1 MRRRAYVVLAIL
13 IGLVGLAAVFRLGD
27 GSQHYRL
34 GQDYERRGME
44 AHAIRE
50 YRSVLERQADHE
62 GALLRLARLYDDQ
75 DQVDAIEMYRRFLAR
90 QPDSLSVG
98 LRLARTYARRQRYD
112 EAIAV
117 FEDLADRRPQWPDLW
132 AQLGYAYE
140 MAGRPLP
147 ATEAYGRALTM
158 APDSSSVRYR
168 LASLHQGLGNTQAAI
183 REWKTLAEE
192 FPREPELRTRMANS
206 LIGLEEGDGETVRL
220 GRTERTDLAEKH
232 LRAAVEHSPHDLG
245 ARWSLALLLMRQGR
259 YVPAIEHLRRILEMT
274 PEDPYVHQAL
284 ANVYQRTGNVR
295 AARRHVAEFARTD
308 RTQRIHAVAQ
318 TELQKQI
325 EGVLKR

>member
-1 MRRRAYVVLAIL
+1 MRRRPYAVLAIL
-13 IGLVGLAAVFRLGD
+13 IGLLGLAAVFRLRD

-34 GQDYERRGME
+34 GQDYERRGMK

-50 YRSVLERQADHE
+50 YRSVLEGHADHE

-75 DQVDAIEMYRRFLAR
+75 DQAEAIEMYRKFLAR

-117 FEDLADRRPQWPDLW
+117 FEDLADQRPQWPDLW

-147 ATEAYGRALTM
+147 ATEAYSRALRM

-168 LASLHQGLGNTQAAI
+168 LAKLHQRLGNTQAAI
-183 REWKTLAEE
+183 GEWKTLVEE
-192 FPREPELRTRMANS
+192 FPQEPELRTRMADL

-232 LRAAVEHSPHDLG
+232 LRSAVEHSPNDLG

-259 YVPAIEHLRRILEMT
+259 YDPAIEHLRRILETT

-284 ANVYQRTGNVR
+284 ANVYRRTGDER
-295 AARRHVAEFARTD
+295 EARRHVAEFARTD
-308 RTQRIHAVAQ
+308 RARKIHAVAQ

-325 EGVLKR
+325 EQVLNR

>member
-1 MRRRAYVVLAIL
+1 MRRRSFAVLAIL
-13 IGLVGLAAVFRLGD
+13 IGLIGLAAVFRLSD
-27 GSQHYRL
+27 GSQHYAL
-34 GQDYERRGME
+34 GQDYERRGMK

-50 YRSVLERQADHE
+50 YRSVLEGHADHE
-62 GALLRLARLYDDQ
+62 GALLRLAMLYDDQ
-75 DQVDAIEMYRRFLAR
+75 DQVDAIEMYRRFLAH

-98 LRLARTYARRQRYD
+98 LRLARSYARRQRHE

-140 MAGRPLP
+140 TAGRPLP

-168 LASLHQGLGNTQAAI
+168 LARLHQRLGNTQAAI
-183 REWKTLAEE
+183 GEWKTLVEE
-192 FPREPELRTRMANS
+192 FPQEPELRTRMADL

-220 GRTERTDLAEKH
+220 ERTERTDHAERH
-232 LRAAVEHSPHDLG
+232 LRSAVEHSPNYLE

-259 YVPAIEHLRRILEMT
+259 YVPAIEHLGRILEVT
-274 PEDPYVHQAL
+274 PEDPQVHQAL
-284 ANVYQRTGNVR
+284 ANVYQRTGNMSE
-295 AARRHVAEFARTD
+295 ARRHAAEFARTD
-308 RTQRIHAVAQ
+308 RARRIHAVAQ

-325 EGVLKR
+325 EQVLKR

>member
-1 MRRRAYVVLAIL
+1 MRRRSYAVLAIL
-13 IGLVGLAAVFRLGD
+13 IGLVGLAALSRLWD
-27 GSQHYRL
+27 GRQHYGL
-34 GQDYERRGME
+34 GQDYERRGMK

-50 YRSVLERQADHE
+50 YRSVLEGHADHE

-75 DQVDAIEMYRRFLAR
+75 DQVQAIEMYRRFLAL

-98 LRLARTYARRQRYD
+98 LRQARAYARRQRYD

-117 FEDLADRRPQWPDLW
+117 FEELADRRPQWTDLW

-147 ATEAYGRALTM
+147 ATEAYGRVLTI

-168 LASLHQGLGNTQAAI
+168 LAILHQRLGNTQAAI
-183 REWKTLAEE
+183 REWKALVEE
-192 FPREPELRTRMANS
+192 FPHEPELRTRIAGL

-220 GRTERTDLAEKH
+220 EQTERTDLAEKH
-232 LRAAVEHSPHDLG
+232 LRSAVEYSPNDLG

-259 YVPAIEHLRRILEMT
+259 YIPAIDHLRKILEMT
-274 PEDPYVHQAL
+274 PENPYVHQAL
-284 ANVYQRTGNVR
+284 ANVYQRTGNER
-295 AARRHVAEFARTD
+295 EAQRHVAKFAWTD
-308 RTQRIHAVAQ
+308 RTQQMHALAQ

-325 EGVLKR
+325 ERVLKR